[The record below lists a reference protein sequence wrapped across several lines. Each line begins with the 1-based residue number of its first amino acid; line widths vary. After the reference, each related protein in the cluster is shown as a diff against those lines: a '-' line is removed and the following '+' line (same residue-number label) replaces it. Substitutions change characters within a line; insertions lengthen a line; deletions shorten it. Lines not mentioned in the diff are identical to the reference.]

1 MGSPTGLLRDAE
13 TRQLRRTP
21 ADEARFRRALALREL
36 LYEIFSRAAKGK
48 KPEPEALQA
57 FQSFYQNAVRHAEF
71 HPVANHYRLTWPATT
86 HPLEHVLHEIT
97 GSAAK
102 LLTSEAL
109 TRVRQCSG
117 ETCSWLFV
125 DTSRNGL
132 RRWCDMKACGNR
144 ANSDAFAAEV
154 MRANQRAGIGVDE
167 PHLTR
172 RNLFRSTR
180 RMIGQRVGDL
190 NPAAL
195 GPVTVQ
201 LLHCRRLFHNRV
213 VKVQAINRH
222 NRRVVRNGF
231 APRICRLQIRTK
243 PLSVGSALLFRIANR
258 LR

>member
-1 MGSPTGLLRDAE
+1 MDYEFLGGNLALDFANTVHSHGKADPGDDLKTAADLVGWAAQAGLLRDAE

-97 GSAAK
+97 GSAAN

-144 ANSDAFAAEV
+144 AKV
-154 MRANQRAGIGVDE
+154 
-167 PHLTR
+167 R
-172 RNLFRSTR
+172 RFRR
-180 RMIGQRVGDL
+180 RSHAR
-190 NPAAL
+190 
-195 GPVTVQ
+195 
-201 LLHCRRLFHNRV
+201 
-213 VKVQAINRH
+213 
-222 NRRVVRNGF
+222 
-231 APRICRLQIRTK
+231 
-243 PLSVGSALLFRIANR
+243 
-258 LR
+258 